1 MVHIHMSVCIPR
13 YIIYHSSLSS
23 ALFYAIIVFYASRI
37 ACNLQAKKTKTKN
50 NVCNLFVRAF
60 AKIPTFRF
68 VAAQLPHSAAPSIFA
83 YFPQPTA
90 PQQAITRRC
99 THTHTLPFTLE
110 KSTPVSFDRVCLVEL
125 AALSCSCK
133 SLPTFWPLV
142 DRPEV
147 ATIKGCD

>member
-13 YIIYHSSLSS
+13 YISQQ
-23 ALFYAIIVFYASRI
+23 FVVCIVLCHYCFLCFTY
-37 ACNLQAKKTKTKN
+37 CMQFTGQKKKTKN

-99 THTHTLPFTLE
+99 THAHAPFHFGKVNASVLWSRLPCWTRCAQLQLQVVAYFLATHRSPW
-110 KSTPVSFDRVCLVEL
+110 
-125 AALSCSCK
+125 SCHN
-133 SLPTFWPLV
+133 
-142 DRPEV
+142 
-147 ATIKGCD
+147 